1 MKPINFI
8 KDNISLIVFYII
20 TMTFISSVIYFD
32 ENLKVSFNNILYLNL
47 ASFVFFLL
55 HCLYEYFKKK
65 RYYNEINSVLQNPQ
79 DDVIISMPEAINSE
93 QKLYHSLLLKL
104 HEEYNLKMDKFY
116 RDKKENIDF
125 INYWVHE
132 IKTPIAASKLL
143 IDHSENKSK
152 EELLEKL
159 ENEICSIE
167 NFVNQSLY
175 YSRTDS
181 FSKDYFID
189 DINADSLI
197 KTIIKKYARIFI
209 GKKIK
214 IELNNLNFIIS
225 SDKKWLSFI
234 IEQIILNSLKYTNTG
249 GTIKITGEITEKEKT
264 LQIEDNGI
272 GIKDEDL
279 HRVFD
284 KGFTGYN
291 GRENFKS
298 TGIGLYLCKNLCQK
312 LGHNITIESEY
323 LKFTKV
329 KIHFPKLIDYYT
341 VMK

>member
-1 MKPINFI
+1 MKPLNFI
-8 KDNISLIVFYII
+8 KDNISLIVFYIL

-47 ASFVFFLL
+47 ASFVFFMLY
-55 HCLYEYFKKK
+55 CLYEYFKKK
-65 RYYNEINSVLQNPQ
+65 RYYNEMNTVLQTPLY
-79 DDVIISMPEAINSE
+79 DVIISMPEAINYE
-93 QKLYHSLLLKL
+93 QKLYRDLLLKL
-104 HEEYNLKMDKFY
+104 HEEYNLKVDIFY
-116 RDKKENIDF
+116 KEKKANIDF

-143 IDHSENKSK
+143 LEHSENKSK

-189 DINADSLI
+189 DINTDNLI
-197 KTIIKKYARIFI
+197 KAIIKKHARIFI

-214 IELNNLNFIIS
+214 IQLNNLDFIIS

-234 IEQIILNSLKYTNTG
+234 IEQIILNSLKYTG
-249 GTIKITGEITEKEKT
+249 AEGTIKITGEMNNKEK
-264 LQIEDNGI
+264 LIIVEDNGI
-272 GIKDEDL
+272 GIKEEDL

-284 KGFTGYN
+284 KGFTGFN
-291 GRENFKS
+291 GRDNFKS
-298 TGIGLYLCKNLCQK
+298 TGIGLYLCKTLSEK
-312 LGHNITIESEY
+312 LGHNITIESKFSE
-323 LKFTKV
+323 FTKV
-329 KIHFPKLIDYYT
+329 TLHFPKLIDYYN